1 MRRRLVRNRI
11 RNLPSATYK
20 VLCSEFAWFV
30 TLMRTNEIDL
40 TEPRPVRVSA

>member
-1 MRRRLVRNRI
+1 MRRLVRNRI
-11 RNLPSATYK
+11 RNLPSATNK

-40 TEPRPVRVSA
+40 TEPRPVRVSV

>member
-1 MRRRLVRNRI
+1 MKRLVRNRI
-11 RNLPSATYK
+11 RNLPSATNK

-40 TEPRPVRVSA
+40 TEPRILVSV